1 MDVNKYNVYINPI
14 AFDNIKKNIKLIE
27 GRLEVGIFR
36 TIKAN
41 DIITFISKSTNETL
55 MKKVNKINK
64 YSSFEELI
72 LNENLKLILPWCK
85 KSDEAVNYY
94 CDLYKKYKLSKY
106 IVLAIHI

>member
-36 TIKAN
+36 KIKEN
-41 DIITFISKSTNETL
+41 DIITFISKSTNETVV
-55 MKKVNKINK
+55 KKVNKINK
-64 YSSFEELI
+64 YNSFEELI

-85 KSDEAVNYY
+85 ESDKAVNYY
-94 CDLYKKYKLSKY
+94 SDLYKKYKLSNY